1 MWPVL
6 RVLSCLSVCL
16 PGCACSSH
24 PITRSEPAQVL
35 ICGQFPLTRLPLW
48 LWLLPQQ
55 RNEAVNHR
63 LILGNECVTDLW
75 VHCPPSPTLY
85 SLLFPLVLWLPLPS
99 SVCLSI
105 SVSSPILAMMSRQK
119 AIKYRFI
126 SLAARCLLQRG
137 RRGVLQRGKEGG
149 ASRRDSTTNTSHVHL
164 PNESTRA
171 RELPF
176 DLILNE
182 KHQLELRLAISQ
194 GGREVSKGGG

>member
-1 MWPVL
+1 MAQRCGLCCGFCLVYWSVCPACL
-6 RVLSCLSVCL
+6 PCLSRL

-35 ICGQFPLTRLPLW
+35 ICGQFHLTRLPLW

-75 VHCPPSPTLY
+75 VHCPPPPPPLY
-85 SLLFPLVLWLPLPS
+85 SLLLPLVLWLPLPS

-126 SLAARCLLQRG
+126 SLAARCLPKRG
-137 RRGVLQRGKEGG
+137 RRGGL
-149 ASRRDSTTNTSHVHL
+149 
-164 PNESTRA
+164 
-171 RELPF
+171 
-176 DLILNE
+176 
-182 KHQLELRLAISQ
+182 
-194 GGREVSKGGG
+194 